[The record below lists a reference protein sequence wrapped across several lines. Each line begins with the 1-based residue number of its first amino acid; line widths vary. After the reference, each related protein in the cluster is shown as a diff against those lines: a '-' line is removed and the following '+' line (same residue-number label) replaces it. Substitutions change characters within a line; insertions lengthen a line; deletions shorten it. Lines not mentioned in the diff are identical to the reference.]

1 MRESVDITLNFLFYC
16 RVLAQMPEI
25 RRFVWLICSLQYL
38 STREL
43 LVCLML
49 QQLIAS
55 FPEDCVQDV
64 RNNVAVIQL
73 VIKVAFWYILNDER
87 KCSAEALFSIS

>member
-1 MRESVDITLNFLFYC
+1 MQLLYISSSLTVLHASVDITLNFLFYC

-49 QQLIAS
+49 QRHLAS
-55 FPEDCVQDV
+55 FQEDCVQDV
-64 RNNVAVIQL
+64 RNNVVVIQL
-73 VIKVAFWYILNDER
+73 VIKVAF
-87 KCSAEALFSIS
+87 